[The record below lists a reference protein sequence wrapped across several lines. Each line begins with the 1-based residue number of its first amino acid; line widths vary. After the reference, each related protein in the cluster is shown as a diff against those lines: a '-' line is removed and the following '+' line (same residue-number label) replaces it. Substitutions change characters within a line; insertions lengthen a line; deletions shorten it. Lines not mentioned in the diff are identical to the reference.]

1 MKTTEI
7 TDANV
12 TELFDKI
19 SALIEEARQRV
30 STTVNIAEVYTK
42 YNVGRYI
49 VEDEQEGNY
58 KAGYGK
64 QVLKQISKKLGERFG
79 EGWSV
84 DTLERCRKFY
94 TLYSQ
99 PAISAAP
106 LRKLESI
113 VNGRCFRNP
122 QHCCGNSV
130 IISRTP
136 QIRPLMVSLPYSH
149 ACQRCQCPQL
159 L

>member
-1 MKTTEI
+1 MTT
-7 TDANV
+7 A
-12 TELFDKI
+12 
-19 SALIEEARQRV
+19 
-30 STTVNIAEVYTK
+30 NIAEVYTR

-94 TLYSQ
+94 MLYS
-99 PAISAAP
+99 PLAISASP
-106 LRKLESI
+106 LRKLESVSDVAEI
-113 VNGRCFRNP
+113 R
-122 QHCCGNSV
+122 NSV
-130 IISRTP
+130 AEIQTASAEP
-136 QIRPLMVSLPYSH
+136 HKFVLP
-149 ACQRCQCPQL
+149 
-159 L
+159 